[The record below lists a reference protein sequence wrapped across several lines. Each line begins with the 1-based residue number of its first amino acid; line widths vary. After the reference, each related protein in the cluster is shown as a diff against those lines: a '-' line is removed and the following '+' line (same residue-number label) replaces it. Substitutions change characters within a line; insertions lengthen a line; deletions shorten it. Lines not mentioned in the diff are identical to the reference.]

1 MLTKEEVEKIA
12 KLARIEFD
20 SEDIELMRK
29 DLSSIL
35 GYIEKLQEIDVTNVE
50 PTTHSI
56 ALKDVYR
63 RDDPKDFGKDLIKL
77 APETEKRHIKTKPV
91 F

>member
-12 KLARIEFD
+12 QLARIEFD
-20 SEDIELMRK
+20 SEDIESMRK
-29 DLSSIL
+29 DLSSVL
-35 GYIEKLQEIDVTNVE
+35 GYIEKLQEVDVEKVE

-56 ALKDVYR
+56 ELKNVFRKDIA
-63 RDDPKDFGKDLIKL
+63 KDFGKDLIQS
-77 APETEKRHIKTKPV
+77 APEIEKRHIKTKPV

>member
-12 KLARIEFD
+12 QLARIEFD
-20 SEDIELMRK
+20 DWEIESMRK

-35 GYIEKLQEIDVTNVE
+35 GYIEKLQEIDIDKVE

-56 ALKDVYR
+56 ELKNVFR
-63 RDDPKDFGKDLIKL
+63 RDVAKDFSRDLIES
-77 APETEKRHIKTKPV
+77 APEKEKRHIKTKPV